1 MAASPPLPRLA
12 ATVDLSRLAGVSA
25 KARDL
30 RPVWLDDVQPLVT
43 AYLTQRFASEGA
55 HLGAKWAPHAPV
67 TTVLRARPGH
77 GRGGIGRDT
86 GVLWA
91 SLVKSAGAT
100 AAPGGF
106 LVIDPLRYERGTTV
120 RYAQFFAGGFKSTH
134 APVFNAATRTWRF
147 VRRPAP
153 KAIPARPIWTDPL
166 PPALVGQ
173 IKEAVASYLASG
185 RTSSR

>member
-1 MAASPPLPRLA
+1 MKLDMRAI
-12 ATVDLSRLAGVSA
+12 VDLSRLGGLSA

-30 RPVWLDDVQPLVT
+30 RPVWLDAVQPLVT

-55 HLGAKWAPHAPV
+55 HLGTKWAPHAPV
-67 TTVLRARPGH
+67 TTVLRQRPGH

-120 RYAQFFAGGFKSTH
+120 RYARFFAGGFTSTTV
-134 APVFNAATRTWRF
+134 PRFDKATRTWRF
-147 VRRPAP
+147 VRRAAP
-153 KAIPARPIWTDPL
+153 KAVPARPIWTDPL
-166 PPALVGQ
+166 PPALLGA
-173 IKEAVASYLASG
+173 IKEAVVSYLASPG
-185 RTSSR
+185 RTSTR